1 MMQPFCAQRELTSR
15 SRGSQGMAPRRSS
28 AKSAPIQRPGS
39 PPPSIWLPGRAVPRQ
54 PRIGRQ
60 TPSRSAPQGQPASAA
75 GPGRV
80 RLGRGAHR
88 RVCASSTAAR
98 SASSAGSA
106 ALREEEGHRGSRAQT
121 DLIVWHR
128 AGHRPAL
135 PGSRRRLLH
144 HPHRSRNGETSPHR
158 QARGPRVQGH
168 PRTRH
173 LTAQIHAATNRPGS
187 AALHRVGYA
196 CRGHLDSRTTRPS
209 ERGDRTMTGWLLIHQ
224 RATRKRSSGSQ
235 SAPSFVDQARY
246 GPVALA
252 A

>member
-1 MMQPFCAQRELTSR
+1 MCRLHPAHLDQLDDPTLDEQVEQMMQPFCAQRELTSR

-121 DLIVWHR
+121 DPDRLAPCWPP
-128 AGHRPAL
+128 AGPTRISAPTTSPPASIPKRRDVAASPSSRPT
-135 PGSRRRLLH
+135 GSRSPSNPPPDSPNTRCHKQTRLRCA
-144 HPHRSRNGETSPHR
+144 P
-158 QARGPRVQGH
+158 
-168 PRTRH
+168 
-173 LTAQIHAATNRPGS
+173 PGR
-187 AALHRVGYA
+187 LR
-196 CRGHLDSRTTRPS
+196 LPWTP
-209 ERGDRTMTGWLLIHQ
+209 
-224 RATRKRSSGSQ
+224 
-235 SAPSFVDQARY
+235 
-246 GPVALA
+246 
-252 A
+252 